1 MIYTYMFIYIKLL
14 KFEEKEKNYKMNL
27 LNKRFLLDK
36 LWNKQL
42 KVYKCEM
49 NSSVS
54 SCQSVANL
62 KDRAINFWVSALH
75 S

>member
-1 MIYTYMFIYIKLL
+1 MAHNVMIYTYMFIYIKLL

-27 LNKRFLLDK
+27 LNKRFWLDNLLTKK
-36 LWNKQL
+36 LKL
-42 KVYKCEM
+42 YKSEM

-62 KDRAINFWVSALH
+62 K
-75 S
+75 